1 MDLLKNLQTTKMPN
15 LKDIK
20 TQINS
25 VGSTKKITSAMKMVA
40 ASKLRRSQEKAEAA
54 RPYSSRLE
62 EMLTSLASSAL
73 SGEGIIKLLTGTGK
87 DDNYLVVPVSA
98 DRGLCGGFNSSI
110 NKETFKL
117 MKFLEDQNKKAQL
130 LTVGKKSRDFF
141 NRIMKEK
148 IIESFVDTNVS
159 GTGYEAALKISNKL
173 QELYFEGTFD
183 KCILIYNKFK
193 SVISQEVT
201 QQQLIPLDVSSKS
214 DDKNENEITDNS
226 IYIYEPDEET
236 ILQDL
241 LPKNVSIQ
249 IFKVLLES
257 DAGEQGARM
266 AAMDNATRNAGEMI
280 DSLTLK
286 YNRTR
291 QAFITKE
298 LIEIISG
305 AESI

>member
-1 MDLLKNLQTTKMPN
+1 MMILSSGLKNKMPN
-15 LKDIK
+15 LKDLKIK
-20 TQINS
+20 INS

-54 RPYSSRLE
+54 RPYSSRIE
-62 EMLTSLASSAL
+62 DMLSSLASSNI
-73 SGEGIIKLLTGTGK
+73 SGEGVVKLLTGTK
-87 DDNYLVVPVSA
+87 KENHYLVVPVTA

-110 NKETFKL
+110 NRNTIKYVNLLENKGKKVKL
-117 MKFLEDQNKKAQL
+117 I
-130 LTVGKKSRDFF
+130 TIGKKSRDFF
-141 NRIMKEK
+141 KRVMKDK
-148 IIESFVDTNVS
+148 IIESYVDLRT
-159 GTGYEAALKISNKL
+159 TEAGYNTVLKISSKIQSLFFDNK
-173 QELYFEGTFD
+173 FD
-183 KCILIYNKFK
+183 ICILVYNKF
-193 SVISQEVT
+193 ITAITQEVT
-201 QQQLIPLDVSSKS
+201 HQQLIPLDIKTK
-214 DDKNENEITDNS
+214 KNDFNKEKKEDNS
-226 IYIYEPDEET
+226 IYTYEPNEES

-257 DAGEQGARM
+257 NAGEQGARM

-280 DSLTLK
+280 NDLTLK

-305 AESI
+305 AESV

>member
-1 MDLLKNLQTTKMPN
+1 MPS

-25 VGSTKKITSAMKMVA
+25 VVSTKKITTAMKMVA
-40 ASKLRRSQEKAEAA
+40 ASKLRRSQEKAVAA

-62 EMLTSLASSAL
+62 EMLSSLASSAA
-73 SGEGIIKLLTGTGK
+73 SGEGIIKLLTGTGN
-87 DDNYLVVPVSA
+87 DQNYIVVPVSA

-110 NKETFKL
+110 NRETFKL
-117 MKFLEDQNKKAQL
+117 VKSLENDGKNVQL
-130 LTVGKKSRDFF
+130 MPVGKKSRDFF
-141 NRIMKEK
+141 NRVMKDK
-148 IIESFVDTNVS
+148 ILESFADLNVS
-159 GTGYEAALKISNKL
+159 VNGYDAALQVSNKL
-173 QELYFEGTFD
+173 QELYFDGKFD
-183 KCILIYNKFK
+183 KCIIVFNKFK
-193 SVISQEVT
+193 SAISQEVT
-201 QQQLIPLDVSSKS
+201 QQQLIPLDVSKSSKE
-214 DDKNENEITDNS
+214 ENVNDS
-226 IYIYEPDEET
+226 GAKAIYDYEPDEET
-236 ILQDL
+236 ILKDL

-257 DAGEQGARM
+257 DAGEHGARM

>member
-1 MDLLKNLQTTKMPN
+1 MPS

-25 VGSTKKITSAMKMVA
+25 VVSTKKITTAMKMVA
-40 ASKLRRSQEKAEAA
+40 ASKLRRSQEKAVAA

-62 EMLTSLASSAL
+62 EMLSSLASSTA
-73 SGEGIIKLLTGTGK
+73 SGEGIIKLLTGTGN
-87 DDNYLVVPVSA
+87 DQNYMIVPVSA

-110 NKETFKL
+110 NRETFKL
-117 MKFLEDQNKKAQL
+117 VKSLEKDGKNVQL
-130 LTVGKKSRDFF
+130 MPVGKKSRDFF
-141 NRIMKEK
+141 NRVLKDQIT
-148 IIESFVDTNVS
+148 ESFIDLNVS
-159 GTGYEAALKISNKL
+159 NSGYDSALQVSNKL
-173 QELYFEGTFD
+173 QDLYFDGKFD
-183 KCILIYNKFK
+183 KCILVFNKFI
-193 SVISQEVT
+193 SAISQDVT
-201 QQQLIPLDVSSKS
+201 QQQLIPLDVSESSKEV
-214 DDKNENEITDNS
+214 KEDNNDAKA
-226 IYIYEPDEET
+226 IYDYEPDEET
-236 ILQDL
+236 ILKDL

-257 DAGEQGARM
+257 DAGEHGARM

-280 DSLTLK
+280 DGLTLK

>member
-1 MDLLKNLQTTKMPN
+1 MPS

-25 VGSTKKITSAMKMVA
+25 VVSTKKITTAMKMVA
-40 ASKLRRSQEKAEAA
+40 ASKLRRSQEKAVAA

-62 EMLTSLASSAL
+62 EMLSSLASSAA
-73 SGEGIIKLLTGTGK
+73 SGEGIIKLLTGTGN
-87 DDNYLVVPVSA
+87 DQNYMIVPVSA

-110 NKETFKL
+110 NRETFKL
-117 MKFLEDQNKKAQL
+117 VKSLEKDGKNVQL
-130 LTVGKKSRDFF
+130 MPVGKKSRDFF
-141 NRIMKEK
+141 NRVMKDQ
-148 IIESFVDTNVS
+148 IAESFIDLNVS
-159 GTGYEAALKISNKL
+159 NSGYDSALQVSNKL
-173 QELYFEGTFD
+173 QDLYFDGKFD
-183 KCILIYNKFK
+183 KCILVFNKFI
-193 SVISQEVT
+193 SAISQDVT
-201 QQQLIPLDVSSKS
+201 QQQLIPLDVSESSKKVKEDS
-214 DDKNENEITDNS
+214 NDAKA
-226 IYIYEPDEET
+226 IYDYEPDEET
-236 ILQDL
+236 ILKDL

-257 DAGEQGARM
+257 DAGEHGARM

-280 DSLTLK
+280 DGLTLK

>member
-1 MDLLKNLQTTKMPN
+1 MPS

-25 VGSTKKITSAMKMVA
+25 VVSTKKITTAMKMVA
-40 ASKLRRSQEKAEAA
+40 ASKLRRSQEKAVAA

-62 EMLTSLASSAL
+62 EMLSSLASSAA
-73 SGEGIIKLLTGTGK
+73 SGEGIIKLLTGTGN
-87 DDNYLVVPVSA
+87 DQNYMIVPVSA

-110 NKETFKL
+110 NRETFKL
-117 MKFLEDQNKKAQL
+117 VKSLEKDGKNVQL
-130 LTVGKKSRDFF
+130 MPVGKKSRDFF
-141 NRIMKEK
+141 NRVMKDQ
-148 IIESFVDTNVS
+148 ISESFIDLNVS
-159 GTGYEAALKISNKL
+159 NSGYDSALQVSNKL
-173 QELYFEGTFD
+173 QDLYFNGKFD
-183 KCILIYNKFK
+183 KCILVFNKF
-193 SVISQEVT
+193 ISAITQDVT
-201 QQQLIPLDVSSKS
+201 QQQLIPLDVSESSKEVKEDS
-214 DDKNENEITDNS
+214 NDAKA
-226 IYIYEPDEET
+226 IYDYEPDEET
-236 ILQDL
+236 ILKDL

-257 DAGEQGARM
+257 DAGEHGARM

-280 DSLTLK
+280 DGLTLK

>member
-1 MDLLKNLQTTKMPN
+1 MPS

-62 EMLTSLASSAL
+62 EMLSSLASSAA
-73 SGEGIIKLLTGTGK
+73 SGEGIIKLLTGTGN
-87 DDNYLVVPVSA
+87 DQNYVVVPVSA

-110 NKETFKL
+110 NRETFKL
-117 MKFLEDQNKKAQL
+117 VKSLEGNGKKVQL
-130 LTVGKKSRDFF
+130 MPVGKKSRDFF
-141 NRIMKEK
+141 NRVMKEQ
-148 IIESFVDTNVS
+148 IIESFVDLNVS
-159 GTGYEAALKISNKL
+159 STGYESALNISNKL
-173 QELYFEGTFD
+173 QELYFDGKFD
-183 KCILIYNKFK
+183 KCILVFNKFK
-193 SVISQEVT
+193 SAISQEVT
-201 QQQLIPLDVSSKS
+201 QQQLIPLDVSNSEKEEE
-214 DDKNENEITDNS
+214 KENSSNA
-226 IYIYEPDEET
+226 IYDYEPDEET
-236 ILQDL
+236 ILKDL

>member
-1 MDLLKNLQTTKMPN
+1 MPS

-62 EMLTSLASSAL
+62 EMLSSLASSAA
-73 SGEGIIKLLTGTGK
+73 SGEGIIKLLTGTGN
-87 DDNYLVVPVSA
+87 DQNYIVVPVSA

-110 NKETFKL
+110 NRETFKL
-117 MKFLEDQNKKAQL
+117 VKSLEGNGKQVQL
-130 LTVGKKSRDFF
+130 MPVGKKSRDFF
-141 NRIMKEK
+141 NRVMKDQ
-148 IIESFVDTNVS
+148 IIESFVDLNVS
-159 GTGYEAALKISNKL
+159 SIGYESALNISNKL
-173 QELYFEGTFD
+173 QELYFDGKFD
-183 KCILIYNKFK
+183 KCILVFNKFK
-193 SVISQEVT
+193 SAISQEVT
-201 QQQLIPLDVSSKS
+201 QQQLIPLDVSNSEKEEE
-214 DDKNENEITDNS
+214 KENSSNA
-226 IYIYEPDEET
+226 IYDYEPDEET
-236 ILQDL
+236 ILKDL

>member
-1 MDLLKNLQTTKMPN
+1 MPS

-25 VGSTKKITSAMKMVA
+25 VGSTRKITSAMKMVA

-62 EMLTSLASSAL
+62 EMLASLASSAA
-73 SGEGIIKLLTGTGK
+73 SGEGIIKLLTGTGN
-87 DDNYLVVPVSA
+87 DQNYIVVPVSA

-110 NKETFKL
+110 NRETFKL
-117 MKFLEDQNKKAQL
+117 VKSLEGNGKNVQIMPL
-130 LTVGKKSRDFF
+130 GKKSRDFF
-141 NRIMKEK
+141 NRVMKDQ
-148 IIESFVDTNVS
+148 IIESFVDLNIS
-159 GTGYEAALKISNKL
+159 NTGYDSALQVSNKL
-173 QELYFEGTFD
+173 QELYFEEKFD
-183 KCILIYNKFK
+183 KCILVFNKFK
-193 SVISQEVT
+193 SAISQEVT
-201 QQQLIPLDVSSKS
+201 KQQLIPLDVSNSSKEENV
-214 DDKNENEITDNS
+214 DDSSAKA
-226 IYIYEPDEET
+226 IYDYEPDEET
-236 ILQDL
+236 ILKDL

-257 DAGEQGARM
+257 DAGEHGARM

-305 AESI
+305 AESV

>member
-1 MDLLKNLQTTKMPN
+1 MPS

-62 EMLTSLASSAL
+62 EMLSSLASSAA
-73 SGEGIIKLLTGTGK
+73 SGEGIIKLLTGTGN
-87 DDNYLVVPVSA
+87 DQNYIVVPVSA

-110 NKETFKL
+110 NRETFKL
-117 MKFLEDQNKKAQL
+117 VKSLEGNGKIVQL
-130 LTVGKKSRDFF
+130 MPVGKKSRDFF
-141 NRIMKEK
+141 NRVMKDQ
-148 IIESFVDTNVS
+148 IIESFVDLNVS
-159 GTGYEAALKISNKL
+159 STGYESALNISNKL
-173 QELYFEGTFD
+173 QELYFDGKFD
-183 KCILIYNKFK
+183 KCILVFNKFK
-193 SVISQEVT
+193 SAISQEVT
-201 QQQLIPLDVSSKS
+201 QQQLIPLDVSNSK
-214 DDKNENEITDNS
+214 KEEEKENSSNA
-226 IYIYEPDEET
+226 IYDYEPDEET
-236 ILQDL
+236 ILKDL

>member
-1 MDLLKNLQTTKMPN
+1 MPS

-25 VGSTKKITSAMKMVA
+25 VGSTRKITSAMKMVA

-62 EMLTSLASSAL
+62 EMLASLASSAA
-73 SGEGIIKLLTGTGK
+73 SGEGIIKLLTGTGN
-87 DDNYLVVPVSA
+87 DQNYVVVPVSA

-110 NKETFKL
+110 NKETFRLVKSFEDDGKNVQL
-117 MKFLEDQNKKAQL
+117 MP
-130 LTVGKKSRDFF
+130 VGKKSRDFF
-141 NRIMKEK
+141 NRVMKDK
-148 IIESFVDTNVS
+148 ILDSFADLNVS
-159 GTGYEAALKISNKL
+159 VNGYDAALQVSNKL
-173 QELYFEGTFD
+173 QELYFDGKFD
-183 KCILIYNKFK
+183 KCIIVFNKFK
-193 SVISQEVT
+193 SAISQEVT
-201 QQQLIPLDVSSKS
+201 QQQLIPLDVSDSSKEENV
-214 DDKNENEITDNS
+214 DDSAAKA
-226 IYIYEPDEET
+226 IYDYEPDEET
-236 ILQDL
+236 ILKDL

-257 DAGEQGARM
+257 DAGEHGARM

>member
-1 MDLLKNLQTTKMPN
+1 MPS

-20 TQINS
+20 NKINS

-40 ASKLRRSQEKAEAA
+40 ASKLRRSQEKAESA

-62 EMLTSLASSAL
+62 EMLSSLASSCT
-73 SGEGIIKLLTGTGK
+73 SGEGVIQLLTGTGK
-87 DDNYLVVPVSA
+87 DEQYLIVPITA

-110 NKETFKL
+110 NRETFKFV
-117 MKFLEDQNKKAQL
+117 KSLEGEGKSVKL

-141 NRIMKEK
+141 NRIMKDK
-148 IIESFVDTNVS
+148 IVESFTDLGS
-159 GTGYEAALKISNKL
+159 TGAGYDIALEISNKL
-173 QELYFEGTFD
+173 QTLYFDGQFD
-183 KCILIYNKFK
+183 KCVIVYNKFV
-193 SVISQEVT
+193 SVITQEVT
-201 QQQLIPLDVSSKS
+201 RQQLIPLDIAQSEKS
-214 DDKNENEITDNS
+214 LEEKEEKDNS
-226 IYIYEPDEET
+226 VYTYEPDEES
-236 ILQDL
+236 ILKDL

-257 DAGEQGARM
+257 NAGEQGARM

-280 DSLTLK
+280 DSLTLV

-305 AESI
+305 AESV

>member
-1 MDLLKNLQTTKMPN
+1 MPS

-40 ASKLRRSQEKAEAA
+40 ASKLRRSQDKAEAA

-62 EMLTSLASSAL
+62 EMLSSLASSAA
-73 SGEGIIKLLTGTGK
+73 SGEGIIKLLTGTGN
-87 DDNYLVVPVSA
+87 DQNYIVVPVSA

-110 NKETFKL
+110 NRETFKL
-117 MKFLEDQNKKAQL
+117 VKSLEGNGKKVQL
-130 LTVGKKSRDFF
+130 MPVGKKSRDFF
-141 NRIMKEK
+141 NRVMKDQ
-148 IIESFVDTNVS
+148 IIESFVDLNVS
-159 GTGYEAALKISNKL
+159 STGYESALNISNKL
-173 QELYFEGTFD
+173 QELYFDGKFD
-183 KCILIYNKFK
+183 KCILVFNKFK
-193 SVISQEVT
+193 SAISQEVT
-201 QQQLIPLDVSSKS
+201 QQQLIPLDISNSEKEEEKENSS
-214 DDKNENEITDNS
+214 NA
-226 IYIYEPDEET
+226 IYDYEPDEET
-236 ILQDL
+236 ILKDL

>member
-1 MDLLKNLQTTKMPN
+1 MPS

-62 EMLTSLASSAL
+62 EMLSSLASSAA
-73 SGEGIIKLLTGTGK
+73 SGEGIIKLLTGTGN
-87 DDNYLVVPVSA
+87 DQNYIVVPVSA

-110 NKETFKL
+110 NRETFKL
-117 MKFLEDQNKKAQL
+117 VKSLEGNGKKVQL
-130 LTVGKKSRDFF
+130 MPVGKKSRDFF
-141 NRIMKEK
+141 SRVMKDQ
-148 IIESFVDTNVS
+148 IIERFVDLNVS
-159 GTGYEAALKISNKL
+159 STGYESALNISNKL
-173 QELYFEGTFD
+173 QELYFDGKFD
-183 KCILIYNKFK
+183 KCILVFNKFK
-193 SVISQEVT
+193 SAISQEVT
-201 QQQLIPLDVSSKS
+201 QQQLIPLDVSNSEKEEE
-214 DDKNENEITDNS
+214 KENSSNA
-226 IYIYEPDEET
+226 IYDYEPDEET
-236 ILQDL
+236 ILKDL

>member
-1 MDLLKNLQTTKMPN
+1 MPS

-20 TQINS
+20 NQINS

-40 ASKLRRSQEKAEAA
+40 ASKLRRSQERAEAA

-62 EMLTSLASSAL
+62 EMLYSLASSATT
-73 SGEGIIKLLTGTGK
+73 GEGVIQLLNGNGK
-87 DDNYLVVPVSA
+87 DERYLVVPVTA

-110 NKETFKL
+110 NRDTAKYIKS
-117 MKFLEDQNKKAQL
+117 LENDGKSVQL
-130 LTVGKKSRDFF
+130 LTIGKKSRDFF
-141 NRIMKEK
+141 NRIMKDK
-148 IIESFVDTNVS
+148 VVESFADLGSS
-159 GTGYEAALKISNKL
+159 GVGYDIALEISNKI
-173 QELYFEGTFD
+173 QEMYFANKFD
-183 KCILIYNKFK
+183 KCVLVYNKFK

-201 QQQLIPLDVSSKS
+201 HQQLIPLD
-214 DDKNENEITDNS
+214 IS
-226 IYIYEPDEET
+226 IPKEDSQEKDFSVYEYEPDEET
-236 ILQDL
+236 ILKDL

-257 DAGEQGARM
+257 NAGEQGARM

-280 DSLTLK
+280 DSLTLV

-305 AESI
+305 AESV

>member
-1 MDLLKNLQTTKMPN
+1 MPS

-62 EMLTSLASSAL
+62 EMLASLASSAA
-73 SGEGIIKLLTGTGK
+73 SGEGIIKLLTGTGN
-87 DDNYLVVPVSA
+87 DQNYIVVPVSA

-110 NKETFKL
+110 NRETFKL
-117 MKFLEDQNKKAQL
+117 VKSLESEGKSVQL
-130 LTVGKKSRDFF
+130 MPVGKKSRDFF
-141 NRIMKEK
+141 NRVMKNQ
-148 IIESFVDTNVS
+148 IAESFVDLNIS
-159 GTGYEAALKISNKL
+159 NSGYESALKVSNKL
-173 QELYFEGTFD
+173 QELYFDSKFD
-183 KCILIYNKFK
+183 KCIIVFNKFK
-193 SVISQEVT
+193 SAISQEVT
-201 QQQLIPLDVSSKS
+201 QQQLIPLDVSDSS
-214 DDKNENEITDNS
+214 EEENADTTAAKA
-226 IYIYEPDEET
+226 IYDYEPDEET
-236 ILQDL
+236 ILKDL

-257 DAGEQGARM
+257 DAGEHGARM

-305 AESI
+305 AESV

>member
-1 MDLLKNLQTTKMPN
+1 MPS

-62 EMLTSLASSAL
+62 EMLASLASSAA
-73 SGEGIIKLLTGTGK
+73 SGEGIIKLLTGTGNHQ
-87 DDNYLVVPVSA
+87 NYIVVPVSA

-110 NKETFKL
+110 NRETFKL
-117 MKFLEDQNKKAQL
+117 VKSLESDGKNVQL
-130 LTVGKKSRDFF
+130 MPVGKKSRDFF
-141 NRIMKEK
+141 NRVMKDQ
-148 IIESFVDTNVS
+148 IVESFVDLNIS
-159 GTGYEAALKISNKL
+159 NSGYESALKVSNKL
-173 QELYFEGTFD
+173 QELYFDSKFD
-183 KCILIYNKFK
+183 KCIIVFNKFK
-193 SVISQEVT
+193 SAISQEVT
-201 QQQLIPLDVSSKS
+201 QQQLIPLDVSDSS
-214 DDKNENEITDNS
+214 EEENADTTAAKA
-226 IYIYEPDEET
+226 IYDYEPDEET
-236 ILQDL
+236 ILKDL

-257 DAGEQGARM
+257 DAGEHGARM

-305 AESI
+305 AESV

>member
-1 MDLLKNLQTTKMPN
+1 MPS

-62 EMLTSLASSAL
+62 EMLSSLASSAA
-73 SGEGIIKLLTGTGK
+73 SGEGIIKLLTGTGN
-87 DDNYLVVPVSA
+87 DQNYIVVPVSA

-110 NKETFKL
+110 NRETFKL
-117 MKFLEDQNKKAQL
+117 VKSLEGNGKKVQL
-130 LTVGKKSRDFF
+130 MPVGKKSRDFF
-141 NRIMKEK
+141 NRVMKDQ
-148 IIESFVDTNVS
+148 IIESFVDLNVS
-159 GTGYEAALKISNKL
+159 STGYESALNISNKL
-173 QELYFEGTFD
+173 QELYFEGKFD
-183 KCILIYNKFK
+183 KCILVFNKFK
-193 SVISQEVT
+193 SAISQEVT
-201 QQQLIPLDVSSKS
+201 QQQLIPLDVSNSQK
-214 DDKNENEITDNS
+214 KEEKENPSNA
-226 IYIYEPDEET
+226 IYDYEPDEET
-236 ILQDL
+236 ILKDL

>member
-1 MDLLKNLQTTKMPN
+1 MPS

-62 EMLTSLASSAL
+62 EMLSSLASSAA
-73 SGEGIIKLLTGTGK
+73 SGEGIIKLLTGTGN
-87 DDNYLVVPVSA
+87 DQNYIVVPVSA

-110 NKETFKL
+110 NRETFKL
-117 MKFLEDQNKKAQL
+117 VKSLEGNGKKVQL
-130 LTVGKKSRDFF
+130 MPVGKKSRDFF
-141 NRIMKEK
+141 NRVMKDQ
-148 IIESFVDTNVS
+148 IIESFVDLNVS
-159 GTGYEAALKISNKL
+159 STGYESALNISNKL
-173 QELYFEGTFD
+173 QELYFDSKFD
-183 KCILIYNKFK
+183 KCILVFNKFK
-193 SVISQEVT
+193 SAISQEVT
-201 QQQLIPLDVSSKS
+201 QQQLIPLDVSNSEK
-214 DDKNENEITDNS
+214 KEEKENSSNA
-226 IYIYEPDEET
+226 IYDYEPDEET
-236 ILQDL
+236 ILKDL

>member
-1 MDLLKNLQTTKMPN
+1 MPS

-25 VGSTKKITSAMKMVA
+25 VVSTKKITTAMKMVA
-40 ASKLRRSQEKAEAA
+40 ASKLRRSQEKAVAA

-62 EMLTSLASSAL
+62 EMLSSLASSAA
-73 SGEGIIKLLTGTGK
+73 SGVGIIKLLTGTGN
-87 DDNYLVVPVSA
+87 DQNYMIVPVSA

-110 NKETFKL
+110 NRETFKL
-117 MKFLEDQNKKAQL
+117 VKSLENDGKNVQL
-130 LTVGKKSRDFF
+130 MPVGKKSRDFF
-141 NRIMKEK
+141 NRVMKDQ
-148 IIESFVDTNVS
+148 IAESFIDLNVS
-159 GTGYEAALKISNKL
+159 NSGYDSALQVSNKL
-173 QELYFEGTFD
+173 QDLYFDGKFD
-183 KCILIYNKFK
+183 KCILVFNKFI
-193 SVISQEVT
+193 SAISQDVT
-201 QQQLIPLDVSSKS
+201 QQQLIPLDVSESSKEVKEDS
-214 DDKNENEITDNS
+214 NDAKA
-226 IYIYEPDEET
+226 IYDYEPDEET
-236 ILQDL
+236 ILKDL

-257 DAGEQGARM
+257 DAGEHGARM

-280 DSLTLK
+280 DGLTLK

>member
-1 MDLLKNLQTTKMPN
+1 MPS

-20 TQINS
+20 MQINS

-62 EMLTSLASSAL
+62 EMLASLASSAA
-73 SGEGIIKLLTGTGK
+73 SGEGIIKLLTGTGN
-87 DDNYLVVPVSA
+87 DQNYIVIPVSA

-110 NKETFKL
+110 NRETFKL
-117 MKFLEDQNKKAQL
+117 VKSLENEGKNVQL
-130 LTVGKKSRDFF
+130 IPVGKKSRDFF
-141 NRIMKEK
+141 NRLMQDK
-148 IIESFVDTNVS
+148 IIESFSDLNVS
-159 GTGYEAALKISNKL
+159 ITGYESALQVSNKL
-173 QELYFEGTFD
+173 QQLYFDGKFD
-183 KCILIYNKFK
+183 KCILIFNKFK
-193 SVISQEVT
+193 SAISQEVT
-201 QQQLIPLDVSSKS
+201 QQQLIPLDISSSLKEKKS
-214 DDKNENEITDNS
+214 DDNTEAKA
-226 IYIYEPDEET
+226 IYDYEPDEET
-236 ILQDL
+236 ILKDL

>member
-1 MDLLKNLQTTKMPN
+1 MPS

-62 EMLTSLASSAL
+62 EMLSSLASSAA
-73 SGEGIIKLLTGTGK
+73 SGEGIIKLLTGTGN
-87 DDNYLVVPVSA
+87 DQNYIVVPVSA

-110 NKETFKL
+110 NRETFKL
-117 MKFLEDQNKKAQL
+117 VKSLEGNGKKVQL
-130 LTVGKKSRDFF
+130 MPVGKKSRDFF
-141 NRIMKEK
+141 NRVMKDQ
-148 IIESFVDTNVS
+148 IIESFVDLNIS
-159 GTGYEAALKISNKL
+159 STGYESALNISNKL
-173 QELYFEGTFD
+173 QELYFEGKFD
-183 KCILIYNKFK
+183 KCILVFNKFK
-193 SVISQEVT
+193 SAISQEVT
-201 QQQLIPLDVSSKS
+201 QQQLIPLDVSNSEKEEE
-214 DDKNENEITDNS
+214 KENSSNA
-226 IYIYEPDEET
+226 IYDYEPDEET
-236 ILQDL
+236 ILKDL

>member
-1 MDLLKNLQTTKMPN
+1 MPS

-25 VGSTKKITSAMKMVA
+25 VGSTRKITSAMKMVA

-62 EMLTSLASSAL
+62 EMLASLASSAA
-73 SGEGIIKLLTGTGK
+73 SGEGIIKLLTGTGN
-87 DDNYLVVPVSA
+87 DQNYIVVPVSA

-110 NKETFKL
+110 NRETFKL
-117 MKFLEDQNKKAQL
+117 VKSLEGDGKNVQIMPL
-130 LTVGKKSRDFF
+130 GKKSRDFF
-141 NRIMKEK
+141 SRVMKDQ
-148 IIESFVDTNVS
+148 IIESFVDLNIS
-159 GTGYEAALKISNKL
+159 NTGYDSALQVSNKL
-173 QELYFEGTFD
+173 QELYFEEKFD
-183 KCILIYNKFK
+183 KCILVFNKFK
-193 SVISQEVT
+193 SAISQEVT
-201 QQQLIPLDVSSKS
+201 KQQLIPLDVSNSSKEENA
-214 DDKNENEITDNS
+214 DDSPTKA
-226 IYIYEPDEET
+226 IYDYEPDEET
-236 ILQDL
+236 ILKDL

-257 DAGEQGARM
+257 DAGEHGARM

-305 AESI
+305 AESV

>member
-1 MDLLKNLQTTKMPN
+1 MPS

-62 EMLTSLASSAL
+62 EMLSSLASSAA
-73 SGEGIIKLLTGTGK
+73 SGEGIIKLLTGTGN
-87 DDNYLVVPVSA
+87 DQNYIVVPVSA

-110 NKETFKL
+110 NRETFKL
-117 MKFLEDQNKKAQL
+117 VKSLEGNGKKVQL
-130 LTVGKKSRDFF
+130 MPVGKKSRDFF
-141 NRIMKEK
+141 NRVTKDQ
-148 IIESFVDTNVS
+148 IIESFVDLNVS
-159 GTGYEAALKISNKL
+159 STGYESALNISNKL
-173 QELYFEGTFD
+173 QELYFEGKFD
-183 KCILIYNKFK
+183 KCILVFNKFK
-193 SVISQEVT
+193 SAISQEVT
-201 QQQLIPLDVSSKS
+201 QQQLIPLDVSNSEKEEE
-214 DDKNENEITDNS
+214 KENSSNA
-226 IYIYEPDEET
+226 IYDYEPDEET
-236 ILQDL
+236 ILKDL

>member
-1 MDLLKNLQTTKMPN
+1 MPS

-62 EMLTSLASSAL
+62 EMLSSLASSAA
-73 SGEGIIKLLTGTGK
+73 SGEGIIKLLTGTGN
-87 DDNYLVVPVSA
+87 DQNYIVVPVSA

-110 NKETFKL
+110 NRETFKL
-117 MKFLEDQNKKAQL
+117 VKSLEGNGKKVQL
-130 LTVGKKSRDFF
+130 MPVGKKSRDFF
-141 NRIMKEK
+141 NRVMKDQ
-148 IIESFVDTNVS
+148 IIESFVDLNVS
-159 GTGYEAALKISNKL
+159 STGYESALNISNKL
-173 QELYFEGTFD
+173 QELYFDSKFD
-183 KCILIYNKFK
+183 KCILVFNKFK
-193 SVISQEVT
+193 SAISQEVT
-201 QQQLIPLDVSSKS
+201 QQQLIPLDISNSEKEEEKENSS
-214 DDKNENEITDNS
+214 NA
-226 IYIYEPDEET
+226 IYDYEPDEET
-236 ILQDL
+236 ILKDL

>member
-1 MDLLKNLQTTKMPN
+1 MPS

-25 VGSTKKITSAMKMVA
+25 VVSTRKITTAMKMVA
-40 ASKLRRSQEKAEAA
+40 ASKLRRSQEKAVAA

-62 EMLTSLASSAL
+62 EMLSSLASSAS
-73 SGEGIIKLLTGTGK
+73 SGEGIIKLLTGTGN
-87 DDNYLVVPVSA
+87 DQNYVVVPVSA

-110 NKETFKL
+110 NRETFKL
-117 MKFLEDQNKKAQL
+117 VKSLESDGKNVQL
-130 LTVGKKSRDFF
+130 MPVGKKSRDFF
-141 NRIMKEK
+141 NRVMKNQ
-148 IIESFVDTNVS
+148 IVESFIDLNVS
-159 GTGYEAALKISNKL
+159 NTGYDSALKVSNKL
-173 QELYFEGTFD
+173 QDLYFDGKFD
-183 KCILIYNKFK
+183 KCILVFNKFI
-193 SVISQEVT
+193 SAISQDVT
-201 QQQLIPLDVSSKS
+201 KQQLIPLDVSESSKENK
-214 DDKNENEITDNS
+214 DDNNDTKA
-226 IYIYEPDEET
+226 IYDYEPDEET
-236 ILQDL
+236 ILKDL

-257 DAGEQGARM
+257 DAGEHGARM

-280 DSLTLK
+280 DGLTLK

>member
-1 MDLLKNLQTTKMPN
+1 MPS
-15 LKDIK
+15 LKDLK

-62 EMLTSLASSAL
+62 EMLLSLASSSV
-73 SGEGIIKLLTGTGK
+73 SGEGVIKLLTGTGK
-87 DDNYLVVPVSA
+87 DEKYLVIPVTA

-110 NKETFKL
+110 NRATT
-117 MKFLEDQNKKAQL
+117 KFVNSLESKGKNVSL
-130 LTVGKKSRDFF
+130 ITVGKKSRDFF
-141 NRIMKEK
+141 NRIMKDK
-148 IIESFVDTNVS
+148 IIESYVDVTES
-159 GTGYEAALKISNKL
+159 GYDGAFQISNKI
-173 QELYFEGTFD
+173 QSLYFDGKFD
-183 KCILIYNKFK
+183 KCILIYNKFV
-193 SVISQEVT
+193 SAITQEVT
-201 QQQLIPLDVSSKS
+201 RQQLIPLDIKQN
-214 DDKNENEITDNS
+214 DKEETVDTNGKKNS
-226 IYIYEPDEET
+226 AIYTYEPDESS
-236 ILQDL
+236 ILKDL
-241 LPKNVSIQ
+241 LPKNISIQ
-249 IFKVLLES
+249 IFKILLES
-257 DAGEQGARM
+257 NAGEQGARM

-305 AESI
+305 AEAV

>member
-1 MDLLKNLQTTKMPN
+1 MPS

-25 VGSTKKITSAMKMVA
+25 VVSTKKITTAMKMVA
-40 ASKLRRSQEKAEAA
+40 ASKLRRSQEKAVAA

-62 EMLTSLASSAL
+62 EMLSSLASSTS
-73 SGEGIIKLLTGTGK
+73 SGEGIIKLLTGTGN
-87 DDNYLVVPVSA
+87 DQNYIVVPVSA

-110 NKETFKL
+110 NRETFKIVKSLEKDGKKVQL
-117 MKFLEDQNKKAQL
+117 MP
-130 LTVGKKSRDFF
+130 VGKKSRDFF
-141 NRIMKEK
+141 NRVMKDQ
-148 IIESFVDTNVS
+148 IVESFIDLNIS
-159 GTGYEAALKISNKL
+159 NTGYESALNVSSKL
-173 QELYFEGTFD
+173 QELYFNGEFD
-183 KCILIYNKFK
+183 KCILVFNKFK
-193 SVISQEVT
+193 SAISQEVT
-201 QQQLIPLDVSSKS
+201 QQQLIPLDLSNSS
-214 DDKNENEITDNS
+214 NENKEDDNVAKA
-226 IYIYEPDEET
+226 IYDYEPDEET
-236 ILQDL
+236 ILKDL

-257 DAGEQGARM
+257 DAGEHGARM

-280 DSLTLK
+280 DGLTLK

-305 AESI
+305 AESV

>member
-1 MDLLKNLQTTKMPN
+1 MPS

-25 VGSTKKITSAMKMVA
+25 VGSTRKITSAMKMVA

-62 EMLTSLASSAL
+62 EMLASLASSAA
-73 SGEGIIKLLTGTGK
+73 SGEGIIKLLTGTGN
-87 DDNYLVVPVSA
+87 DQNYVVVPVSA

-110 NKETFKL
+110 NKETFRLVKS
-117 MKFLEDQNKKAQL
+117 LEDDGRNVQL
-130 LTVGKKSRDFF
+130 MPVGKKSRDFF
-141 NRIMKEK
+141 NRVMKDK
-148 IIESFVDTNVS
+148 ILESFADLNVS
-159 GTGYEAALKISNKL
+159 VNGYDAALQVSNKL
-173 QELYFEGTFD
+173 QELYFDGKFD
-183 KCILIYNKFK
+183 KCIIVFNKFR
-193 SVISQEVT
+193 SAISQEVT
-201 QQQLIPLDVSSKS
+201 QQQLIPLDVSNSSKEENV
-214 DDKNENEITDNS
+214 DDIGAKA
-226 IYIYEPDEET
+226 IYDYEPDEET
-236 ILQDL
+236 ILKDL

-257 DAGEQGARM
+257 DAGEHGARM

>member
-1 MDLLKNLQTTKMPN
+1 MPSLKE
-15 LKDIK
+15 IK

-73 SGEGIIKLLTGTGK
+73 SGEGIIRLLIGTGK

-98 DRGLCGGFNSSI
+98 DRGLCGGFISSI

-117 MKFLEDQNKKAQL
+117 VKSLEDQNKKVKL
-130 LTVGKKSRDFF
+130 LTIGKKSRDFF
-141 NRIMKEK
+141 NRMMKEK

-159 GTGYEAALKISNKL
+159 GTGYQSALKISNKL
-173 QELYFEGTFD
+173 QELYFEGAFD

-201 QQQLIPLDVSSKS
+201 QQQLIPLDVSSNS
-214 DDKNENEITDNS
+214 NDKNEKEITDNS

-249 IFKVLLES
+249 IFKVLLEN

>member
-1 MDLLKNLQTTKMPN
+1 MPS

-25 VGSTKKITSAMKMVA
+25 VGSTRKITSAMKMVA

-62 EMLTSLASSAL
+62 EMLASLASSAA
-73 SGEGIIKLLTGTGK
+73 SGEGIIKLLTGTGN
-87 DDNYLVVPVSA
+87 DQNYIVVPVSA

-110 NKETFKL
+110 NKETFRLVKS
-117 MKFLEDQNKKAQL
+117 LEDDGKNVQL
-130 LTVGKKSRDFF
+130 MPVGKKSRDFF
-141 NRIMKEK
+141 NRVMKDK
-148 IIESFVDTNVS
+148 ILESFADLNVS
-159 GTGYEAALKISNKL
+159 VNGYDAALQVSNKL
-173 QELYFEGTFD
+173 QELYFDGKFD
-183 KCILIYNKFK
+183 KCIIVFNKFK
-193 SVISQEVT
+193 SAISQEVT
-201 QQQLIPLDVSSKS
+201 QQQLIPLDVSDSSKEENV
-214 DDKNENEITDNS
+214 DDSTAKA
-226 IYIYEPDEET
+226 IYDYEPDEET
-236 ILQDL
+236 ILKDL

-257 DAGEQGARM
+257 DAGEHGARM

>member
-1 MDLLKNLQTTKMPN
+1 MPS

-62 EMLTSLASSAL
+62 EMLSSLASSAA
-73 SGEGIIKLLTGTGK
+73 SGEGIIKLLTGTGN
-87 DDNYLVVPVSA
+87 DQNYIVVPVSA

-110 NKETFKL
+110 NRETFKL
-117 MKFLEDQNKKAQL
+117 VKSLEGNGKKVQL
-130 LTVGKKSRDFF
+130 MPVGKKSRDFF
-141 NRIMKEK
+141 NRVMKDQ
-148 IIESFVDTNVS
+148 IIESFVDLNVS
-159 GTGYEAALKISNKL
+159 STGYESALNISNKL
-173 QELYFEGTFD
+173 QELYFEGKFD
-183 KCILIYNKFK
+183 KCIVVFNKFN
-193 SVISQEVT
+193 SAISQEVT
-201 QQQLIPLDVSSKS
+201 QQQLIPLDVSNSEKEEE
-214 DDKNENEITDNS
+214 KENSSNA
-226 IYIYEPDEET
+226 IYDYEPDEET
-236 ILQDL
+236 ILKDL

>member
-1 MDLLKNLQTTKMPN
+1 MPS

-25 VGSTKKITSAMKMVA
+25 VGSTRKITSAMKMVA

-62 EMLTSLASSAL
+62 EMLASLASSAA
-73 SGEGIIKLLTGTGK
+73 SGEGIIKLLTGTGN
-87 DDNYLVVPVSA
+87 DQNYIVVPVSA

-110 NKETFKL
+110 NRETFKL
-117 MKFLEDQNKKAQL
+117 VKSLEGNGKNVQIMPL
-130 LTVGKKSRDFF
+130 GKKSRDFF
-141 NRIMKEK
+141 NRVMKDQ
-148 IIESFVDTNVS
+148 IIESFVDLNIS
-159 GTGYEAALKISNKL
+159 NTGYDSALQVSNKL
-173 QELYFEGTFD
+173 QELYFEEKFD
-183 KCILIYNKFK
+183 KCILIFNKFK
-193 SVISQEVT
+193 SAISQEVT
-201 QQQLIPLDVSSKS
+201 KQQLIPLDVSNSSKE
-214 DDKNENEITDNS
+214 ENTNNS
-226 IYIYEPDEET
+226 SAKAIYDYEPDEET
-236 ILQDL
+236 ILKDL

-257 DAGEQGARM
+257 DAGEHGARM

-305 AESI
+305 AESV

>member
-1 MDLLKNLQTTKMPN
+1 MPS

-25 VGSTKKITSAMKMVA
+25 VGSTRKITSAMKMVA

-62 EMLTSLASSAL
+62 EMLASLASSAA
-73 SGEGIIKLLTGTGK
+73 SGEGIIKLLTGTGN
-87 DDNYLVVPVSA
+87 DQNYIVVPVSA

-110 NKETFKL
+110 NRETFKL
-117 MKFLEDQNKKAQL
+117 VKSLEGNGKNVQIMPL
-130 LTVGKKSRDFF
+130 GKKSRDFF
-141 NRIMKEK
+141 NRVMKDQ
-148 IIESFVDTNVS
+148 IIESFVDLNIS
-159 GTGYEAALKISNKL
+159 NTGYDSALQVSNKL
-173 QELYFEGTFD
+173 QELYFEEKFD
-183 KCILIYNKFK
+183 KCILVFNKFK
-193 SVISQEVT
+193 SAISQEVT
-201 QQQLIPLDVSSKS
+201 KQQLIPLDVSNSSKKENA
-214 DDKNENEITDNS
+214 DDSSAKA
-226 IYIYEPDEET
+226 IYDYEPDEET
-236 ILQDL
+236 ILKDL

-257 DAGEQGARM
+257 DAGEHGARM

-305 AESI
+305 AESV

>member
-1 MDLLKNLQTTKMPN
+1 MPS

-25 VGSTKKITSAMKMVA
+25 VGSTRKITSAMKMVA

-62 EMLTSLASSAL
+62 EMLASLASSAA
-73 SGEGIIKLLTGTGK
+73 SGEGIIKLLTGTGS
-87 DDNYLVVPVSA
+87 DQNYIVVPVSA

-110 NKETFKL
+110 NRETFKL
-117 MKFLEDQNKKAQL
+117 VKSLEGDGKNVQIMPL
-130 LTVGKKSRDFF
+130 GKKSRDFF
-141 NRIMKEK
+141 NRVMKDQ
-148 IIESFVDTNVS
+148 IIESFVDLNIS
-159 GTGYEAALKISNKL
+159 NTGYDSALQVSNKL
-173 QELYFEGTFD
+173 QELYFEEKFD
-183 KCILIYNKFK
+183 KCILVFNKFK
-193 SVISQEVT
+193 SAISQEVT
-201 QQQLIPLDVSSKS
+201 KQQLIPLDVSNSSKE
-214 DDKNENEITDNS
+214 ENTDNS
-226 IYIYEPDEET
+226 SAKAIYDYEPDEET
-236 ILQDL
+236 KLKDL

-257 DAGEQGARM
+257 DAGEHGARM

-305 AESI
+305 AESV

>member
-1 MDLLKNLQTTKMPN
+1 MPS

-62 EMLTSLASSAL
+62 EMLSSLASSAA
-73 SGEGIIKLLTGTGK
+73 SGEGIIKLLTGTGN
-87 DDNYLVVPVSA
+87 DQNYIVVPVSA

-110 NKETFKL
+110 NRETFKL
-117 MKFLEDQNKKAQL
+117 VKSLEGNGKKVQL
-130 LTVGKKSRDFF
+130 MPVGKKSRDFF
-141 NRIMKEK
+141 NRVMKDQ
-148 IIESFVDTNVS
+148 IIESFVDLNVS
-159 GTGYEAALKISNKL
+159 STGYESALNISNKL
-173 QELYFEGTFD
+173 QELYFDGKFD
-183 KCILIYNKFK
+183 KCILVFNKFK
-193 SVISQEVT
+193 SAISQEVT
-201 QQQLIPLDVSSKS
+201 QQQLIPLDVSNSQKEEE
-214 DDKNENEITDNS
+214 KENPSNA
-226 IYIYEPDEET
+226 IYDYEPDEET
-236 ILQDL
+236 ILKDL

>member
-1 MDLLKNLQTTKMPN
+1 MPS

-25 VGSTKKITSAMKMVA
+25 VGSTRKITSAMKMVA

-62 EMLTSLASSAL
+62 EMLASLASSAA
-73 SGEGIIKLLTGTGK
+73 SGEGIIKLLTGTGN
-87 DDNYLVVPVSA
+87 DQNYVVVPVSA

-110 NKETFKL
+110 NKETFRLVKS
-117 MKFLEDQNKKAQL
+117 LEDDGKNVQL
-130 LTVGKKSRDFF
+130 MPVGKKSRDFF
-141 NRIMKEK
+141 NRVMKDK
-148 IIESFVDTNVS
+148 ILESFADLNVS
-159 GTGYEAALKISNKL
+159 VNGYDAALQVSNKL
-173 QELYFEGTFD
+173 QELYFDSKFD
-183 KCILIYNKFK
+183 KCIIVFNKFK
-193 SVISQEVT
+193 SAISQEVT
-201 QQQLIPLDVSSKS
+201 QQQLIPLDVSNSSKE
-214 DDKNENEITDNS
+214 ENVEDS
-226 IYIYEPDEET
+226 GAKAIYDYEPDEET
-236 ILQDL
+236 ILKDL

-257 DAGEQGARM
+257 DAGEHGARM